1 MELLPGGWLA
11 ERADEAEIPAD
22 PVADAASLSGIQR
35 EALELLEWGR
45 LGEHVAGFASTTAG
59 RRLCRELPLAP
70 SLEASRQL
78 LAQTTELLALDGV
91 LEGGLSFQGVADL
104 SRTVQLCAKGGVAS
118 ADELLDV
125 ATTLAAAR
133 RLRRQIDDPELR
145 PTTTAL
151 VDELRTLPELE
162 QRLRFCIEDG
172 GRVADRASPPW
183 PNCAARSAPLAR
195 SAAID

>member
-1 MELLPGGWLA
+1 M
-11 ERADEAEIPAD
+11 
-22 PVADAASLSGIQR
+22 
-35 EALELLEWGR
+35 
-45 LGEHVAGFASTTAG
+45 
-59 RRLCRELPLAP
+59 CRELPLAP

-91 LEGGLSFQGVADL
+91 LEGGLSFQGAADL

-151 VDELRTLPELE
+151 V
-162 QRLRFCIEDG
+162 
-172 GRVADRASPPW
+172 
-183 PNCAARSAPLAR
+183 
-195 SAAID
+195 

>member
-1 MELLPGGWLA
+1 VLPSQHSS
-11 ERADEAEIPAD
+11 EPEIPEE
-22 PVADAASLSGIQR
+22 PLVDAAPLSGIQR

-59 RRLCRELPLAP
+59 RRVCRALPLAP

-91 LEGGLSFQGVADL
+91 LEGGLSFQGVAEL

-133 RLRRQIDDPELR
+133 WRSFAPCRSWSSACASASK
-145 PTTTAL
+145 T
-151 VDELRTLPELE
+151 
-162 QRLRFCIEDG
+162 G
-172 GRVADRASPPW
+172 VAWRIGPARPW
-183 PNCAARSAPLAR
+183 PSCAARSAPLAR
-195 SAAID
+195 SAAIG